1 MPPKQPDPMSPEA
14 INAAIEQLH
23 KDDAICVV
31 WRESEDEQYQAGPTE
46 TWEGAVV
53 VEARHAVGEA
63 GNAPKRIDV
72 LWKKAQAQY
81 VGKGTRLPEQGC
93 EYFSITKVKK
103 AARGQIPIVAVAQGQ
118 AQPAQQHVQQN
129 QANQAQGNPQDGS
142 IAELLGTLGVS
153 EEGKNAL
160 LEHRI
165 DLRSFA
171 LLNDKDLDDMHIPI
185 GDKGL
190 IRAFT
195 CTATKETSRKPEQQ
209 TMRQLQAALLGD
221 DDAPVLI
228 DDSPE
233 EPDFGLYDVSKI
245 RSVDLAALW
254 QQKIAFT
261 LSSTGS
267 SGMAPVMRTEIDNSL
282 RLLRQLR
289 AIALTGSDVTNAL
302 TTVVEGLARVLIR
315 VTIPPSNRGA
325 AVQTFDAKL
334 EKQRDAKRRA
344 LRPNIAYCC
353 IVNEVLA
360 AHNTQKR
367 PFRPGRGF
375 RDRYSA
381 RSNQGPALSA
391 TSQKTDTCR
400 LCGQQF
406 GGSWWR
412 HMPNCPAAGK
422 DHQRQP
428 EA

>member
-1 MPPKQPDPMSPEA
+1 MS
-14 INAAIEQLH
+14 
-23 KDDAICVV
+23 C
-31 WRESEDEQYQAGPTE
+31 G
-46 TWEGAVV
+46 
-53 VEARHAVGEA
+53 
-63 GNAPKRIDV
+63 
-72 LWKKAQAQY
+72 KKAQAQY

-142 IAELLGTLGVS
+142 IAELLGI
-153 EEGKNAL
+153 

-165 DLRSFA
+165 DLQSFA